1 MRKTRAKG
9 FDSVAAKPWL
19 PGQSIQ
25 EKDLKVPVLV
35 DPSAIY
41 SIANQ
46 ALAVPEAEPVDA
58 SADESLDALALYLRG
73 VRRTELF
80 TAEQEFETAVRARAG
95 DFAARQSMIE
105 HNLRLVVSIAK
116 GYMGRGVPV
125 ADLIEEGNLGLMHAI
140 DKFEPDRGFKFE
152 TYAISRIK
160 GAILDELRSIDW
172 VPRSVRAKVRQIE
185 KAYAK
190 LEALHHRPP
199 SDHNRGYRF
208 STYASWWIRQSVD
221 RALMYQGRAVRLPV
235 NVVRELQHVLRAR
248 RMLENDAE
256 LVAKRPE
263 GIRVEDIAAL
273 LGHETSHVADL
284 LSMAEAPR
292 SLDAAL
298 DRSDG
303 DQTLGDGLVDEMAV
317 APEDVTL
324 SPHSRPVSVRCWRAA
339 SACITTSRRLWIR

>member
-19 PGQSIQ
+19 LGQSIE

-140 DKFEPDRGFKFE
+140 DKFEPERGF
-152 TYAISRIK
+152 
-160 GAILDELRSIDW
+160 
-172 VPRSVRAKVRQIE
+172 
-185 KAYAK
+185 
-190 LEALHHRPP
+190 
-199 SDHNRGYRF
+199 RF
-208 STYASWWIRQSVD
+208 STYATWWIRQSVD

-324 SPHSRPVSVRCWRAA
+324 SHEVELLLEEWISTLTPREREVLEGRFGLHNHEPETLDTLSLRLGLTRERVRQVQNEALLKLKRYLGRRGVTRQSV
-339 SACITTSRRLWIR
+339 I

>member
-35 DPSAIY
+35 DPVAIY
-41 SIANQ
+41 SIAKQ

-140 DKFEPDRGFKFE
+140 DKFEPERGF
-152 TYAISRIK
+152 
-160 GAILDELRSIDW
+160 
-172 VPRSVRAKVRQIE
+172 
-185 KAYAK
+185 
-190 LEALHHRPP
+190 
-199 SDHNRGYRF
+199 RF
-208 STYASWWIRQSVD
+208 STYATWWIRQSVD

-324 SPHSRPVSVRCWRAA
+324 SHEVELLLEEWISTLTPREREVLEGRFGLHNHEPETLDTLSVRLGLTRERVRQVQNEALLKLKRYLGRRG
-339 SACITTSRRLWIR
+339 ITRQSVI